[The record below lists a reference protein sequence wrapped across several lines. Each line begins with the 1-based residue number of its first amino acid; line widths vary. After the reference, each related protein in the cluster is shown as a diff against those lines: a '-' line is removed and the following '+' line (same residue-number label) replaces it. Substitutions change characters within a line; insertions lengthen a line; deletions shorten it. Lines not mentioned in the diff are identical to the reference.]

1 MALQGFFA
9 PSLMCRLCLFHFF
22 FLKCHTGPQR
32 LAYVAPLKV
41 HAAVFP
47 PPAKA
52 VEKAAYAALSPA
64 SQQMVSALAEN
75 GEAPAAVIVGPNVIL
90 AEATALVPILGLSPA
105 AAFMVARG
113 GWVTTHRASDVA

>member
-1 MALQGFFA
+1 
-9 PSLMCRLCLFHFF
+9 
-22 FLKCHTGPQR
+22 
-32 LAYVAPLKV
+32 
-41 HAAVFP
+41 
-47 PPAKA
+47 